1 MKILLLSGSF
11 RKHSYSMALL
21 RVAEAMLEGHCC
33 ELADLDS
40 LPLYNEDRSGDHR
53 PEVVQLFQGQVASC
67 DAIVVCSPEY
77 NHSIPAVLK
86 NAIDWASRPAFHSP
100 LKDKPV
106 TIITQASG
114 LVGGARAQAHL
125 KLVFD
130 ATLSRL
136 HPCHEM
142 MVPEVKDK
150 FDAQMGMVD
159 EHTIKRLQ
167 RHLEDFMNFVERSAG
182 GGHPSP

>member
-1 MKILLLSGSF
+1 MKIMLLSGSF
-11 RKHSYSMALL
+11 RKHSYSLALL
-21 RVAEAMLEGHCC
+21 RAVAELLEEHRC
-33 ELADLDS
+33 ELPDLDQ

-53 PEVVQLFQGQVASC
+53 PEVVRQFQQQVEDC

-106 TIITQASG
+106 TIITQASS

-130 ATLSRL
+130 ATLSRI
-136 HPCHEM
+136 HPSHEM
-142 MVPEVKDK
+142 MIPDVKAK
-150 FDAQMGMVD
+150 FDEHWQLVD
-159 EHTIKRLQ
+159 DHTIKRLDS
-167 RHLEDFMNFVERSAG
+167 HLEDFMGFVDGLAKSQ
-182 GGHPSP
+182 PVS